1 MSNLLPQVLR
11 LLASAL
17 TQIAELY
24 EAHLQQQTQQQPQ
37 PADIES
43 GLQLNHS
50 DNSSV
55 VQYTPTHTSQT
66 LDLGTCLYCARSR
79 VRNNIPRCFYHLD
92 RETKRELYPEL

>member
-1 MSNLLPQVLR
+1 MSDLLPQILR
-11 LLASAL
+11 IIATAL
-17 TQIAELY
+17 NQAAELL
-24 EAHLQQQTQQQPQ
+24 EARLNQPQQQPQ

-43 GLQLNHS
+43 GLPLNHS

-66 LDLGTCLYCARSR
+66 PDLGTCLYCARSR